1 MRSLIIYRSDTCVE
15 GTLVRLLDYCD
26 RMEREEPLTEAEMIG
41 RLFTIYGTVEK
52 AAEGLARMVEE
63 VRKTLLCHTQLDY
76 ERWIAKIEARRRLL
90 KKTLGYVTVFAE
102 RNKLDYPLLE
112 EDDISVAKEKLKS
125 MENLPRN
132 NRAKRTMVDVA
143 EAGYYMH
150 DLIFIYLGRILNSL
164 QYLYDDH
171 RMLNESDEKRCQRYH
186 QMLID
191 YLEHEG
197 VMDQSHFLKEL
208 DDFIRQNGDDKEA
221 LNAFQK
227 QLEHEALNHP
237 KHGNVAIINHHF
249 LNQNSH
255 VSYIFHSRH
264 ELTQDEINRHLYFVC
279 CWNHVNKKIELCI
292 LKEPAVGA
300 YANLFTSRAAQEL
313 TKLLTPTISM
323 KVDFEHDYLYAA
335 CAEAMKDTGLIY
347 KKKRNGTQVTNFVNE
362 TFGEQIENS
371 TLARYLKPEKGDEF
385 KKIEG
390 QYNLILSIINQALG
404 REPMGENNYFENES
418 DEFFERLET
427 LRKAL

>member
-1 MRSLIIYRSDTCVE
+1 MKELIVCRSAACVE
-15 GTLVRLLDYCD
+15 GALVRLLDYCD

-102 RNKLDYPLLE
+102 RNILDYPSLE

-171 RMLNESDEKRCQRYH
+171 RMLNENDDKRCQRYH

-191 YLEHEG
+191 YQENEG
-197 VMDQSHFLKEL
+197 VMDQPHFLKEL
-208 DDFIRQNGDDKEA
+208 DDFISQNGDNKEA
-221 LNAFQK
+221 LKTFQN

-237 KHGNVAIINHHF
+237 KHGNVAIINHHY

-255 VSYIFHSRH
+255 VSFIFHSRY
-264 ELTQDEINRHLYFVC
+264 ELTQDEINSHLYFVC

-292 LKEPAVGA
+292 LKEPAAGA
-300 YANLFTSRAAQEL
+300 EADLFTCRAAKEL
-313 TKLLTPTISM
+313 AEQLIPVIKDRVVFHYS
-323 KVDFEHDYLYAA
+323 YQYAA
-335 CAEAMKDTGLIY
+335 WVKALMDLKMIY
-347 KKKRNGTQVTNFVNE
+347 PNKGEQNKRNGTLIVNYIYKM
-362 TFGEQIENS
+362 FGERIDKS
-371 TLARYLKPEKGDEF
+371 TLFSYISKDEEF
-385 KKIEG
+385 SKIRD
-390 QYNLILSIINQALG
+390 QYDLIISLYEQT
-404 REPMGENNYFENES
+404 F
-418 DEFFERLET
+418 DERIEL
-427 LRKAL
+427 LRKMV